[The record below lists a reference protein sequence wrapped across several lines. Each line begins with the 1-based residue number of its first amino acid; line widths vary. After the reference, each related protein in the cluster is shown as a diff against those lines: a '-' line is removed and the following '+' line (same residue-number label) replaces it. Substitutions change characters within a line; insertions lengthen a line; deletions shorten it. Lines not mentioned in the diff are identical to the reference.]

1 MWEEAGK
8 KRKKGGGG
16 PPGKPGHPMTA
27 YIFKRLLA
35 LVPTLLAASIL
46 VFLFVHLIPGDPAS
60 ILLGDSATPEDIA
73 QLSREMGL
81 DRPLAVQYFLW
92 AGNVLQGDFGTSIFF
107 RTPVL
112 TVIASGAE
120 TSILLAVMTMV
131 WIIFLGI
138 PIGILSAMR
147 HGSWMDQVTSGGAM
161 LFASVPTF
169 WLGLYLILIF
179 AVGLGW
185 FPSSG
190 FPSLADDGGLF
201 NLRHLLLPSMTLAA
215 PNAALIIRLVRA
227 SMLDVQRDDHVR
239 TARAKGLHPARVAIK
254 HVFRNALIAVAA
266 AFGFTFAALISEAVV
281 TETVF
286 SLPGIGR
293 LVVQS
298 ILRRDYPVIQGVILV
313 IVCLYMVI
321 NLAVDLAYARLD
333 PRVSLK

>member
-1 MWEEAGK
+1 MLVY
-8 KRKKGGGG
+8 
-16 PPGKPGHPMTA
+16 T
-27 YIFKRLLA
+27 FKRLLT
-35 LVPTLLAASIL
+35 LVPTLLAASVL
-46 VFLFVHLIPGDPAS
+46 VFLFVHLIPGDPAA
-60 ILLGDSATPEDIA
+60 ILLGDSATPEDVA
-73 QLSREMGL
+73 RLSREMGL
-81 DRPLAVQYFLW
+81 DRPIYVQYFIWL
-92 AGNVLQGDFGTSIFF
+92 GNALQGDFGTSVFF
-107 RTPVL
+107 RTPVME
-112 TVIASGAE
+112 VIAGGAE
-120 TSILLAVMTMV
+120 TSILLALMTMV
-131 WIIFLGI
+131 WIILFGV
-138 PIGILSAMR
+138 PIGVMSATR
-147 HGSWMDQVTSGGAM
+147 HGTWVDQLASGGAM

-179 AVGLGW
+179 AVWLGW

-190 FPSLADDGGLF
+190 FPSIRDEGGLL
-201 NLRHLLLPSMTLAA
+201 NLRYLLLPSMTLAA

-227 SMLDVQRDDHVR
+227 SMLDVQREDHVR

-254 HVFRNALIAVAA
+254 HVFRNALISVAA

-286 SLPGIGR
+286 SLPGVGR

-321 NLAVDLAYARLD
+321 NLIVDLAYAWLD